1 MNNEEACWQLMRACR
16 TMKAED
22 EKFIAE
28 ACERLKGFSEDEL
41 AEECDILEGEAIR
54 AHSII
59 WMCGEYFKSKGEDRE
74 MWKED
79 IIHAAIDF
87 FEY

>member
-1 MNNEEACWQLMRACR
+1 MNNEELCWQLMRACR
-16 TMKAED
+16 TMKKED

-28 ACERLKGFSEDEL
+28 ACGKLKGFSEDEL
-41 AEECDILEGEAIR
+41 VEEGGLTVGEAIR

-59 WMCGEYFKSKGEDRE
+59 WMCGEYFKSKGDDRE

>member
-1 MNNEEACWQLMRACR
+1 MNNEELCWNLMRACR
-16 TMKAED
+16 AMRDED
-22 EKFIAE
+22 EPFIKE
-28 ACERLKGFSEDEL
+28 ACEKLKGLSEDEL
-41 AEECDILEGEAIR
+41 SDECDLTVGEGIR

-59 WMCGEYFKSKGEDRE
+59 YMCGEYFASEGEDRE
-74 MWKED
+74 SWKED

>member
-1 MNNEEACWQLMRACR
+1 MDNEELCWKLMRACR
-16 TMKAED
+16 TMKDED
-22 EKFIAE
+22 EKLIAE
-28 ACERLKGFSEDEL
+28 GYEALKGFTEDEL
-41 AEECDILEGEAIR
+41 LEEGGLTVGESMR
-54 AHSII
+54 AHSIL
-59 WMCGEYFKSKGEDRE
+59 WMLGEYFKSEGEDRE

>member
-1 MNNEEACWQLMRACR
+1 MNNEKRCWELMRACR
-16 TMKAED
+16 TMKKED
-22 EKFIAE
+22 EKFILE
-28 ACERLKGFSEDEL
+28 SCEILKGLSEDEL
-41 AEECDILEGEAIR
+41 SEECDLTVGEGIR

-59 WMCGEYFKSKGEDRE
+59 WMCGEYFKSSGEDRE